1 MQVWTG
7 DAAQAASIASGH
19 RELLKMSAERAN
31 ARIHRRSTSEQR
43 AERVDAAAW
52 KRTEADWE
60 WLRRHPEVFS
70 EHAGRW
76 ICVVDQEVVLSEED
90 HGTFQRRLEAGGY
103 RERPP
108 LIMRLPAGAEWAAT
122 RVS

>member
-1 MQVWTG
+1 
-7 DAAQAASIASGH
+7 
-19 RELLKMSAERAN
+19 MSAERAN
-31 ARIHRRSTSEQR
+31 AETRHRHTHEQQ
-43 AERVDAAAW
+43 ADGANAAAW

-103 RERPP
+103 RQSTP
-108 LIMRLPAGAEWAAT
+108 LIMRLPAVAEWAAT